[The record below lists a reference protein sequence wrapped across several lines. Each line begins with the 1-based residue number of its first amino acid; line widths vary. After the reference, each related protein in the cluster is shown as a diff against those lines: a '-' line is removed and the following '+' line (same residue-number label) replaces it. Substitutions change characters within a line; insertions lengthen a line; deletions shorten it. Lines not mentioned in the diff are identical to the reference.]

1 MLRCRLESGV
11 QKIHS
16 TQLMTRVIWGLRG
29 VKVQAIIQGVQ
40 KTHSTQLMTRVIW
53 GLRGV
58 KVQARIQ
65 EVQKAPPL
73 TH

>member
-1 MLRCRLESGV
+1 
-11 QKIHS
+11 
-16 TQLMTRVIWGLRG
+16 
-29 VKVQAIIQGVQ
+29 
-40 KTHSTQLMTRVIW
+40 MTRVIW

-65 EVQKAPPL
+65 GVQKIHSTQLMTWVIWGLRGVRVQARIQEVQEAPPL

>member
-1 MLRCRLESGV
+1 V
-11 QKIHS
+11 QVANL
-16 TQLMTRVIWGLRG
+16 TQLIARVIWGLRD
-29 VKVQAIIQGVQ
+29 VRVQAIIQEVQ

-53 GLRGV
+53 RLRGV

-65 EVQKAPPL
+65 EVREAPPL

>member
-1 MLRCRLESGV
+1 
-11 QKIHS
+11 
-16 TQLMTRVIWGLRG
+16 MTRVIWGLRG

-58 KVQARIQ
+58 KVQTRTQ
-65 EVQKAPPL
+65 EVQEASPL